1 MNPGRLDKY
10 VSLRRLD
17 TTIDAIGGAV
27 SSWTHVAFAWAEM
40 LPQKGREFIAAQ
52 TRIAAAAGVLRI
64 RWRADIAATW
74 RISVEGVVYEV
85 AAPPVVVGRRSF
97 LDLILT
103 SVPAS
108 ESMWPLS
115 NVFEVS
121 LKAGDVLKAV
131 TFPAA
136 FQTAPRGLYV
146 QLLVPT
152 GAGSFDVLINPA
164 NITAAGFVAEF
175 GAAVPS
181 AGYKLSVQAF
191 QFVQTFTV
199 DLEDGAASQAVEFA
213 AAFPSVPRGLKA
225 TLLPLSDGY
234 EFTAALV
241 VKSLTAAGFNLE
253 FGALVPGPGY
263 RALIQVSL

>member
-27 SSWTHVAFAWAEM
+27 SSWTHVAFAWAQL
-40 LPQKGREFIAAQ
+40 LPTNGREFSAAQ
-52 TRIAAAAGVLRI
+52 TRIAEAAGVLRI

-74 RISVEGVVYEV
+74 RVSVEGVIYEV
-85 AAPPVVVGRRSF
+85 AAPPVQVGRRSF

-108 ESMWPLS
+108 ETQWPLA
-115 NVFEVS
+115 NVFD
-121 LKAGDVLKAV
+121 LALAAGSVAKQV
-131 TFPAA
+131 TYPIAFKSAPA
-136 FQTAPRGLYV
+136 GLYV

-152 GAGSFDVLINPA
+152 GLASFPISVSAETP
-164 NITAAGFVAEF
+164 AGFLVDF
-175 GAAVPS
+175 GALVP
-181 AGYKLSVQAF
+181 ADGYKLSVQAF
-191 QFVQTFTV
+191 QYEQTFTL
-199 DLEDGAASQAVEFA
+199 DLEDGAASQAVAFST
-213 AAFPSVPRGLKA
+213 AFPSAPRGLKA
-225 TLLPLSDGY
+225 TLLPPSDGY

-241 VKSLTAAGFNLE
+241 VKSLTADGFSLE

>member
-1 MNPGRLDKY
+1 MNPGKLDKY

-27 SSWTHVAFAWAEM
+27 SSWTHVAFVWAQL
-40 LPQKGREFIAAQ
+40 LPSNGREFVAAQ
-52 TRIAAAAGVLRI
+52 TRIASAAGVLRI

-74 RISVEGVVYEV
+74 RVSVEGVVYEV
-85 AAPPVVVGRRSF
+85 AAPPVQVGRRSF

-108 ESMWPLS
+108 ETQWPLV
-115 NVFEVS
+115 NVFDLV
-121 LKAGDVLKAV
+121 LAAGSVAKQV
-131 TFPAA
+131 TYPIAFKSAPA
-136 FQTAPRGLYV
+136 GLYV

-152 GAGSFDVLINPA
+152 GLASFPITVSNE
-164 NITAAGFVAEF
+164 TAAGFTVDF
-175 GAAVPS
+175 GAVVPA

-191 QFVQTFTV
+191 QYEQTFTI

-225 TLLPLSDGY
+225 TLLPPSDGY

-241 VKSLTAAGFNLE
+241 VKSLTASGFSLE
-253 FGALVPGPGY
+253 FGAVVPGPGY